1 MWSSGFV
8 GARLGTDAGSADTL
22 LAWRFLL
29 AAAVLV
35 SWMAIR
41 RTWAPRGSGVPHA
54 VIGLLTQ
61 CGYLGGIV
69 TGVGMG
75 VPAGTAALIAALQP
89 PLVGALAGR
98 VLGEP
103 VSARQWWG
111 VWLGLT
117 GVAVVVAGDIGRG
130 SAPAVAYLLPVGG
143 MAALSAGTLLER
155 RWRSAGTIVES
166 LAVHCLVGVVFFGG
180 LAALNERFVPPA
192 DGGFWLAVAWIVVLS
207 HFGGYG
213 FYLAVLRRGGAT
225 KVSTLLYLTPPATM
239 LWAFVMFGD
248 PVTAAGA
255 AGLGMCAAA
264 VWLVL
269 HRPRV
274 HPHLPDGPHGDL
286 SPARNR
292 SEDAH
297 PSAPSVCCSLWP
309 VTRR

>member
-1 MWSSGFV
+1 MRTISTPHVASAGLVVMWSSGFV

-35 SWMAIR
+35 GWLAIR
-41 RTWAPRGSGVPHA
+41 GGWVPRGSGVRHA
-54 VIGLLTQ
+54 TVGLLTQ

-103 VSARQWWG
+103 VSRRQWSG
-111 VWLGLT
+111 VWLGLA
-117 GVAVVVAGDIGRG
+117 GVAIVVADDIGRG
-130 SAPAVAYLLPVGG
+130 TAQAAAYLLPVAG

-155 RWRSAGTIVES
+155 RWRSPGTIVET
-166 LAVHCLVGVVFFGG
+166 LTVHCLAGVIFFGG
-180 LAALNERFVPPA
+180 LAALNDRVLPPP

-213 FYLAVLRRGGAT
+213 FYLAVLRHGGAT

-248 PVTAAGA
+248 QVTI
-255 AGLGMCAAA
+255 AGLAGLAACAVA

-269 HRPRV
+269 HRAHQSVARRV
-274 HPHLPDGPHGDL
+274 
-286 SPARNR
+286 PAI
-292 SEDAH
+292 
-297 PSAPSVCCSLWP
+297 
-309 VTRR
+309 